1 MELDELILSKDLK
14 VIKGS
19 LLNSKILVSK
29 RFKEQVGSINWELI
43 THHYIFYFEGEA
55 AELFQFKSINKITLS
70 KVITSKFIGFCH
82 DFVDRLWFVKDNSCF
97 CNQVFLEHLA
107 DQSVC
112 INYKDIMT
120 GTALDEFSF
129 TDFSAEEMK
138 LHLENFAMI
147 KQYEMQM
154 NGNSLPDIEDL
165 MKDSTGIIASPINFA
180 IYDLPRLSRALIF
193 LGMVRKNG
201 SAITK
206 ITFFMTLFECLFTS
220 DDQIIAKKIRERA
233 SSLLGGDSKAR
244 RAFREVI
251 VQAYNIRSRNL
262 HGDIIDTPIDKIRKI
277 VVDLDQYTR
286 QILNTI
292 INMQK
297 NEVFTAPESNESKQL
312 FEAFFDKLV
321 ALTVKIET
329 MLEPEDRLK
338 ECVVKLPL
346 HFQRCNYL

>member
-1 MELDELILSKDLK
+1 MELAELILSKDLK

-19 LLNSKILVSK
+19 LLNSKIAVSK
-29 RFKEQVGSINWELI
+29 KFKEQVGSINWDLI
-43 THHYIFYFEGEA
+43 TQHYIFYFEGEA
-55 AELFQFKSINKITLS
+55 ADLFQLKSKDKITIS

-97 CNQVFLEHLA
+97 CNQVFLEFLA
-107 DQSVC
+107 DQSAC
-112 INYKDIMT
+112 INYKDIVT
-120 GTALDEFSF
+120 GTSLDEFSF
-129 TDFSAEEMK
+129 TDFTAEEMK
-138 LHLENFAMI
+138 LHLENFSTI
-147 KQYEMQM
+147 KHYEMQM
-154 NGNSLPDIEDL
+154 NNKLPDIEDL
-165 MKDSTGIIASPINFA
+165 MRDSTGIINSPMNYVV
-180 IYDLPRLSRALIF
+180 YDLPRLSRALIF

-220 DDQIIAKKIRERA
+220 DDQVIAKKIRERA

-262 HGDIIDTPIDKIRKI
+262 HGDIIDTPVDKIRKI
-277 VVDLDQYTR
+277 VVDLDNYTR

-292 INMQK
+292 LNMEK
-297 NEVFTAPESNESKQL
+297 NEIFTSLESQDSKQL

-321 ALTVKIET
+321 GLTVKIET
-329 MLEPEDRLK
+329 MLEPENQLNL
-338 ECVVKLPL
+338 CSVKLPL
-346 HFQRCNYL
+346 RPHRY